1 VVVDKKILVF
11 LMFFIPFVAYSQT
24 EPADEI
30 EFDINTYFDNF
41 RLNVYYPYLNVTKN
55 LGNNTT
61 INGSYLV
68 DAISSASMQMIFRV
82 DGITSATNNKT
93 GGSDNTPDE
102 LRHQLSLGI
111 TKIFSEISVSANGMY
126 SIEHDYSS
134 KTFAANLS
142 IPFAKKNTILQF
154 GYAGN
159 WDKVF
164 PQVRT
169 WTKDR
174 NTTTINLGLTQIL
187 SKNIISQLDFS
198 FINMDGYMLDGYQV
212 IRIINGNSFRVL
224 EPVEPDKR
232 VRKSVGLRT
241 NIGISKNSSLQLGYR
256 YYWDTW
262 DIKSNT
268 IDVEFKTHLSTM
280 VNMTLGLRQYFQTKA
295 YFFKSEY
302 LTPEPFMGVDSKLNS
317 GYTNDVSI
325 GFTFKGDKSINFPLL
340 SSDKFTL
347 ITNFGFYHRH
357 TDSPDWIMRLS
368 DLYAYLFTLGFKFS
382 I

>member
-1 VVVDKKILVF
+1 VDKKILVF
-11 LMFFIPFVAYSQT
+11 LIFFIPLVAYSQT

-142 IPFAKKNTILQF
+142 IPFAKKNTILQL

-187 SKNIISQLDFS
+187 SKNIISQLDF
-198 FINMDGYMLDGYQV
+198 
-212 IRIINGNSFRVL
+212 
-224 EPVEPDKR
+224 
-232 VRKSVGLRT
+232 
-241 NIGISKNSSLQLGYR
+241 
-256 YYWDTW
+256 
-262 DIKSNT
+262 
-268 IDVEFKTHLSTM
+268 
-280 VNMTLGLRQYFQTKA
+280 
-295 YFFKSEY
+295 
-302 LTPEPFMGVDSKLNS
+302 
-317 GYTNDVSI
+317 
-325 GFTFKGDKSINFPLL
+325 
-340 SSDKFTL
+340 
-347 ITNFGFYHRH
+347 
-357 TDSPDWIMRLS
+357 
-368 DLYAYLFTLGFKFS
+368 
-382 I
+382 